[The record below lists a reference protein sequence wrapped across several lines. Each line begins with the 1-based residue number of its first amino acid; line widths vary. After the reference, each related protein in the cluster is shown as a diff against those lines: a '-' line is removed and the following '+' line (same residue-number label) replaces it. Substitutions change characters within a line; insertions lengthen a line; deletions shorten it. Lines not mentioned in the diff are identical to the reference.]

1 MTPLLGFIQ
10 LLLTI
15 LALII
20 IVQAVMSWLIAFNV
34 INTYNET
41 TRTIY
46 RTLDRITDPIYRPI
60 RRVLPDFGTLDL
72 SPLVALLLIQVV
84 QNWVIPAIARS
95 L

>member
-1 MTPLLGFIQ
+1 LGFIQ